1 MLQSL
6 TLSLLLL
13 LPAAQSEGE
22 RNGDDAAGRRR
33 AIAPTDLAALV
44 EVSAVEVAH
53 DGSFAVVALRRIAG
67 DPGRRGAGEAVYAD
81 ELQLFDLRAE
91 RPGPRSLTRGEARA
105 PALAPDGSRLAFLRP
120 GERATGG
127 DPAADE
133 TEGVGKNQVWV
144 LPLDGPGEAVQ
155 WSRVEGGVVRVVWAP
170 DAKGLYLWRRRSADE
185 LDGPAPFDRERP
197 NPWPGP
203 PATVDGEVSR
213 GPSADGPSAAG
224 PSADGPPD
232 EAWRWLEA
240 GRGERDPSV
249 HFDLLYQDEQSLGRG
264 LQFGEVE
271 FLGGADE
278 PTRPVLTG
286 WRDHGGAELS
296 PDGSAF
302 AFLAPPPGSDHPQR
316 ELRLALWRVPSEG
329 GEAELLLDD
338 PQLDPRALV
347 WSEDGARIALAAG
360 PAGDRAYGQV
370 GLVEFDVATRVA
382 TPRSAELDRS
392 VGQVSAWGPARWAAR
407 VEDSG
412 DSAVHIFPRG
422 ADEGGALFGRAG
434 EQVLQFGS
442 GGGRLVVAYA
452 SPEDPCRLA
461 LVEPSGARR
470 ELHAWHAEFLL
481 GVHVVLPEAAT
492 ATSNDGTPVPYWV
505 LPPRPRADGQP
516 PRTLLSLHGGPAVMW
531 GPASRSMWHEWQ
543 LFAARGYG
551 VVFVNP
557 RGSSGYG
564 RAFQAANWRDWGAG
578 PAADALAALDDAKL
592 RYDWIDGAQLY
603 LTGGS
608 YAGYLTAWIVA
619 HDRRFRA
626 AAAQRGVYHL
636 PTAFGEANAWRLLER
651 HFGPYPWDDDT
662 RAALEADSPFN
673 RAEGIHTPLLILH
686 ASQDLRTGVSQSEML
701 YRALK
706 VLGRPVEYVR
716 FPEEGHEL
724 SRSGAPRRRVDRL
737 LRLLDWFERF
747 GADPANPVDLRDPA
761 REPK

>member
-33 AIAPTDLAALV
+33 AIAPTDLGALV
-44 EVSAVEVAH
+44 DVSAVEVAR
-53 DGSFAVVALRRIAG
+53 DGSVAVVALRRVAG
-67 DPGRRGAGEAVYAD
+67 DPGRRGAGEAVYTD
-81 ELQLFDLRAE
+81 ELQLFDLQAE
-91 RPGPRSLTRGEARA
+91 EPGPRSLTRGEARA
-105 PALAPDGSRLAFLRP
+105 PALSPDASRLAFLRP
-120 GERATGG
+120 GERAPGG

-133 TEGVGKNQVWV
+133 AEGVGKNQVWV

-155 WSRVEGGVVRVVWAP
+155 WSRIEGGVVRAAWAP
-170 DAKGLYLWRRRSADE
+170 DAEGLYLWRRRSADE
-185 LDGPAPFDRERP
+185 LEGPAPFDRERP
-197 NPWPGP
+197 KPWPEP
-203 PATVDGEVSR
+203 PAPEDGE
-213 GPSADGPSAAG
+213 DGPA
-224 PSADGPPD
+224 PSADGPPE

-240 GRGERDPSV
+240 GRDDRDPSV
-249 HFDLLYQDEQSLGRG
+249 HFDLVYQDEQSLGRG
-264 LQFGEVE
+264 LQFAEVV
-271 FLGGADE
+271 FLGGAGE

-296 PDGSAF
+296 PDGRAF
-302 AFLAPPPGSDHPQR
+302 AFLAPPPGSNHPQR
-316 ELRLALWRVPSEG
+316 ELRLALWRVPAEG

-347 WSEDGARIALAAG
+347 WSGDGERIALAAG
-360 PAGDRAYGQV
+360 PNGDRAYGQV
-370 GLVEFDVATRVA
+370 GLFEFDVATGIA
-382 TPRSAELDRS
+382 TALSADLDRS
-392 VGQVSAWGPARWAAR
+392 VGQVRAVEKGRWAAR

-412 DSAVHIFPRG
+412 DAAVRGFPRD
-422 ADEGGALFGRAG
+422 AVERGALFGRAG
-434 EQVLQFGS
+434 EQVLQFGA

-461 LVEPSGARR
+461 LVEPSAERR
-470 ELHAWHAEFLL
+470 ELHAWHAEFLES
-481 GVHVVLPEAAT
+481 VHVVLPEAGT
-492 ATSNDGTPVPYWV
+492 ATSPDGTTVPYWV
-505 LPPRPRADGQP
+505 LAPRPRADGEP
-516 PRTLLSLHGGPAVMW
+516 PRTLLSLHGGPSVMW

-578 PAADALAALDDAKL
+578 PAADALAALDDASA
-592 RYDWIDGAQLY
+592 RHDWIDGAQLY

-636 PTAFGEANAWRLLER
+636 PTAFGEANAWRLLEW
-651 HFGPYPWDDDT
+651 HFGPYPWDEET

-747 GADPANPVDLRDPA
+747 GADPVDPADLRDPA